1 MKILLVH
8 GVGHKEAD
16 GTWDAEW
23 QAVIRKVVGAI
34 DPVVKCEF
42 EKVLYDEQFAK
53 AKLDAGVIAE
63 ALARLL
69 ASGVWHGI
77 GDIFSSRGFGDDI
90 RWTAGMVAQ
99 WAADGLFCWGRT
111 KPTCH
116 IYKSNM
122 TK

>member
-1 MKILLVH
+1 MKILLIH
-8 GVGHKEAD
+8 GVGHKEVN

-23 QAVIRKVVGAI
+23 QAAIRKVVGAI

-77 GDIFSSRGFGDDI
+77 GDIFSSRGFGDDNGTKARLTFTSGI
-90 RWTAGMVAQ
+90 PTVE
-99 WAADGLFCWGRT
+99 ADTSGNGT
-111 KPTCH
+111 YVVIP
-116 IYKSNM
+116 
-122 TK
+122 